1 MSNLRKALLKTT
13 TASCDTLWTDAD
25 DMIRSACAEA
35 ASLGQGSVIF
45 DRNQARQ
52 IIQNSSIL
60 PNTTTYETITGHL
73 RAYCIQNDLIFQ
85 RLSNDQ
91 VEVIWS
97 Y

>member
-1 MSNLRKALLKTT
+1 MSDLRKKLLKST

-25 DMIRSACAEA
+25 ELIDSVCTEA
-35 ASLGQGSVIF
+35 ASLGRGSAIF
-45 DRNQARQ
+45 DRDQAQQ
-52 IIQNSSIL
+52 IIQNSNIL
-60 PNTTTYETITGHL
+60 PDTTTYETFAGHL
-73 RAYCIQNDLIFQ
+73 RAYCIQNNLIYQ